1 MNLEKQNYSLK
12 TAVIIMSIV
21 LIGCFVYIFRFADDT
36 KTLVKTVKKAKTE
49 KEIVTERLQK
59 LKASY
64 EEAISKKTALS
75 AELIIERDKIDKL
88 LTVLQ
93 TTNVDAKLLANIK
106 AQSLTLESNN
116 KGLIA
121 KNEEAFIA
129 QTSPDNIKIRID
141 SVVIIKNE
149 VVKTNKLLTTQFK
162 ELKKNVAI
170 ASKIAIVNLNVKSF
184 KVRDS
189 GKEVETEKASRT
201 EELKIS
207 FTIPENILATAETK
221 VLNIQVIDSKNNVLG
236 EKKEEKYG
244 DKSLVYSFTKTIDF
258 KNKTEDVL
266 ENFMVENLEAGTF
279 FVNVY
284 CKGELL
290 SKTTISLQ

>member
-12 TAVIIMSIV
+12 TAVIIMSIL

-36 KTLVKTVKKAKTE
+36 KTLVTTVKKVKTE

-93 TTNVDAKLLANIK
+93 TTNVDPKTLADIK
-106 AQSLTLESNN
+106 NQSLTLESNN

-121 KNEEAFIA
+121 KNEAAFVA
-129 QTSPDNIKIRID
+129 QSSPDNIKIRID
-141 SVVIIKNE
+141 SVVVIKNE
-149 VVKTNKLLTTQFK
+149 IVKSNKILTTQYK
-162 ELKKNVAI
+162 ELKKTVAA
-170 ASKIAIVNLNVKSF
+170 ASKVAIVNLNVKSF

-201 EELKIS
+201 EELKIT
-207 FTIPENILATAETK
+207 FTIPENVLAVAEAK
-221 VLNIQVIDSKNNVLG
+221 VFNVQVIDSKNNVLG

-244 DKSLVYSFTKTIDF
+244 DKSLIYSFAKTVDYQ
-258 KNKTEDVL
+258 NKTVDVL
-266 ENFMVENLEAGTF
+266 ENFMVDGLEEGDF
-279 FVNVY
+279 FVNVFY
-284 CKGELL
+284 KGDLL
-290 SKTTISLQ
+290 SKTTISLK